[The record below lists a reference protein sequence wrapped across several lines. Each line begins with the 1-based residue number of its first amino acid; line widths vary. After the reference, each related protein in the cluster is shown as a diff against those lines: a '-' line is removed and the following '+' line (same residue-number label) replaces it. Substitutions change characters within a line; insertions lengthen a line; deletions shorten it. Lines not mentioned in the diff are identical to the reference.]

1 VEITVMQDDEN
12 QYHNPSGYVYTD
24 KMALELGAI
33 WDGVDVLERT
43 RLMSLD
49 QIAHHLTLDWGPS
62 VETLAMIGRRHA

>member
-1 VEITVMQDDEN
+1 MQDDEN

-49 QIAHHLTLDWGPS
+49 RIAHHLALDWEAS
-62 VETLAMIGRRHA
+62 VTTLAMVGGCHA